1 MELEHKFCRLGA
13 EVTVAEGS
21 RIEGYASVFGAC
33 DQGGDVVAPGAYAQS
48 LARLAAEGRGVKM
61 LWQHDPAQPIGIWDE
76 VREDGR
82 GLWVRGRLLDS
93 VVRGREA
100 AVDRLSH
107 AACQQGC
114 AGAQGFDGTGALG
127 SVAGDLPDAAR
138 CAGGGQGR
146 EPRGRP
152 AARSGAGAGGRPP

>member
-61 LWQHDPAQPIGIWDE
+61 L
-76 VREDGR
+76 
-82 GLWVRGRLLDS
+82 
-93 VVRGREA
+93 
-100 AVDRLSH
+100 
-107 AACQQGC
+107 
-114 AGAQGFDGTGALG
+114 
-127 SVAGDLPDAAR
+127 
-138 CAGGGQGR
+138 
-146 EPRGRP
+146 
-152 AARSGAGAGGRPP
+152 